1 MAIWWLVLRV
11 LFSLIPAIIRAAREG
26 QIKSAARADV
36 LKGLQKRIDSAK
48 DAKGNTNETLDPNN
62 RDVSK

>member
-1 MAIWWLVLRV
+1 MAIWWLVFKIL
-11 LFSLIPAIIRAAREG
+11 LSLIPAIIRAAREG

-36 LKGLQKRIDSAK
+36 LKGLQRRLDAAK
-48 DAKGNTNETLDPNN
+48 NAKGKINENHDPNN

>member
-1 MAIWWLVLRV
+1 MAIWWLVFRIL
-11 LFSLIPAIIRAAREG
+11 LSLIPAIIRAAREG